1 MEIPFIDR
9 SLYLKGLLITAKRD
23 NRLTNQ
29 EKNIIRKIA
38 EKLGFAS
45 DFYEDT
51 MKSMLANK
59 YISDEPLKFSDPK
72 IAESFISDAFRL
84 ALSDGNVC
92 DAERVW
98 LKRTAQLNNLN
109 ELWVDDQLSILK
121 SANKNLSYNDFALL
135 SII

>member
-1 MEIPFIDR
+1 MDIPVIDR

-23 NRLTNQ
+23 NRLTNH

-51 MKSMLANK
+51 MKSLLTNK
-59 YISDEPLKFSDPK
+59 YISDEPLKFSNPK
-72 IAESFISDAFRL
+72 IAESFICDAIRL
-84 ALSDGNVC
+84 AIPDGNVC
-92 DAERVW
+92 DDEIIW
-98 LKRTAQLNNLN
+98 LKRTAHLNNLS
-109 ELWVDDQLSILK
+109 ESWVDDQLSTLK
-121 SANKNLSYNDFALL
+121 TSNKNLSYSDFALL